1 MAHGMD
7 EGEQGMSVAENE
19 LNFSVLDLPVWRKA
33 FLPAVVEPVDQP
45 DADAV
50 RLPFLD
56 AVLRARSKS
65 KSREDGQNW
74 TARLVDYIEIDL
86 DLPPSVNELFVPAAG
101 RKKGSGRQRVKTA
114 RYKAWI
120 TAAGW
125 QLKTACTAARARLDP
140 KDPPFASNFGLWLRL
155 DTDHKSDIT
164 NRIKSIEDLFVAMG
178 LTTGDQ
184 WNDRCTVER
193 DRTIPEGKARIVV
206 YLIPENE

>member
-7 EGEQGMSVAENE
+7 EGAKDLSGVS
-19 LNFSVLDLPVWRKA
+19 DLPAWRKA
-33 FLPAVVEPVDQP
+33 FLPAVIEGVGGFYAPEGRWISASSEARRFPLGE
-45 DADAV
+45 AEALIAAWGTAE
-50 RLPFLD
+50 R
-56 AVLRARSKS
+56 AKAWLR
-65 KSREDGQNW
+65 
-74 TARLVDYIEIDL
+74 DYIEIDL
-86 DLPPSVNELFVPAAG
+86 DLPPSVNELFVPAAN
-101 RKKGSGRQRVKTA
+101 RKKGSGRQRVKTE

-125 QLKTACTAARARLDP
+125 QLKAACTAARARLDP

-155 DTDHKSDIT
+155 DTDHRSDIT
-164 NRIKSIEDLFVAMG
+164 NRIKAIEDLFVAMG

-206 YLIPENE
+206 YLIPENET